1 METTYIDIGGSKTFT
16 LADRAARK
24 MIGGSPDELLLVG
37 WWDSKASAGGPVEA
51 CGDENHGCVTTY
63 ASNHGAAHKVVVDG
77 GDYEFYYA
85 VAPRDTEVLDPPTA
99 YEVHSNLPLDSEE
112 NVQGG

>member
-85 VAPRDTEVLDPPTA
+85 VVPEGTVGLDA
-99 YEVHSNLPLDSEE
+99 AAVVDVHRNLPLDKDE

>member
-1 METTYIDIGGSKTFT
+1 METIHIDIGGSKNFT

-24 MIGGSPDELLLVG
+24 MIGGSADELLLVG

-51 CGDENHGCVTTY
+51 CGDENHGCVTKY
-63 ASNHGAAHKVVVDG
+63 ASNHGAVHRVVVDG

-85 VAPRDTEVLDPPTA
+85 VAPRDTEALDPLTA
-99 YEVHSNLPLDSEE
+99 FEVHRGLSIDTDE